1 MRSLRP
7 TARTP
12 DRPVGMRVMTPGV
25 PDMPVSRAD
34 RAALFSFWGAV
45 VSALISAT
53 VLLLRGGDEASPK
66 PRPAEPTVVV
76 IIVHSGGEGVRFY
89 REPSTKAAHRF
100 GPLFDGDAVVVVCPR
115 RAGETGDQPDLA
127 PERLDQWPVWYQLPN
142 GIWVPDLWT
151 SLTTEPGEAH
161 PRGLPKC

>member
-12 DRPVGMRVMTPGV
+12 DRPGGMRVMTPGV

-45 VSALISAT
+45 ISALIAAT

-76 IIVHSGGEGVRFY
+76 IIVHSGGEGVRY
-89 REPSTKAAHRF
+89 REPSMKAAHRF
-100 GPLFDGDAVVVVCPR
+100 GPLFDGDAVVVMCQR
-115 RAGETGDQPDLA
+115 REDETGYQPDLA
-127 PERLDQWPVWYQLPN
+127 LIR
-142 GIWVPDLWT
+142 
-151 SLTTEPGEAH
+151 
-161 PRGLPKC
+161 